1 MTPDQTQTPPIPLPV
16 RDESVCPGDR
26 LLERT
31 YELDVLGRAVARAA
45 RGAGGIVLIEG
56 GPGLGKSRLA
66 ESARAAA
73 RDAGLLVLRA
83 RGAELEREF
92 AFGVARQLFE
102 SALAGLDAGER
113 EALLDGPAEAAAGRL
128 SDPGDGGGDRPGAA
142 GDAGAAMLHGLYR
155 LTAALARRTPLL
167 LAVDDAHWADDPTLR
182 FLDYLARRID
192 ELPAL
197 LVATGDGA
205 EPAQHDGLW
214 HRLAAEP
221 AAETLRPRPLGHD
234 AVRDLVRERLGAEAA
249 PEFCV
254 ACELATRGNPLFL
267 RELLGA
273 LDEAGL
279 APTASAASE
288 VPAVGPPAVARFV
301 RARLLRLGPEAT
313 RLARA
318 AAVCGDGTEPAI
330 AREVADLGEAAA
342 HEAAD
347 GLVRAEVL
355 APDER
360 LGFVHPIV
368 RAAIE
373 SDFAPGERSALHQRA
388 AAALTAAGA
397 APERVAAHLLRTP
410 AAGDH
415 ERAAVLRAAATG
427 ALARGA
433 AATAVEYLRRALAE
447 PPAPADLPQVLA
459 ELGRWEVAA
468 QRFAAA
474 EEHLRAVLEATTDP
488 VARAHAT
495 LWLGRCAVVSGR
507 PAAVTADVLEDVA
520 GELFATDPERSLE
533 LELGLLTVISSDP
546 ALRGRLPEQLARF
559 AEHAAG
565 HRAYESAAKVYAAHE
580 AVLRGGPAAPAAAAT
595 EAAIGAGLPP
605 DEFTLHFA
613 LTTLRITERF
623 ETAAGLLDLG
633 LRVARAEGRSTLLA
647 AIHGQRA
654 ALEMARGSVGEALT
668 EAEAGL
674 AAIGEHH
681 VALPQLAAVAIDAHM
696 ERGEIEAAERAA
708 ERAGPAV
715 EMEDR
720 PFSAPFLVSRGRLRV
735 AQGETYAGLE
745 DLLRCGARLHAHG
758 IAVHGDWRPFAAQAL
773 AGVGESERA
782 AALAHE
788 QIELARG
795 LGASG
800 TLGRALRTAGTAIG
814 GDEGLAHLE
823 EAVKVLHHS
832 PARLEHAHAL
842 ADLGAE
848 LARRRRR
855 RESREVLRLAVQEA
869 TSCGAD
875 ALAERVRGELG
886 AGGGRPARLQV
897 TGVDALTPAERR
909 VCVLAAAG
917 NLTNRDIAQRLFVTE
932 KTVELHLTSAYRKL
946 GIRSRFQLAPALEPH
961 PQA

>member
-488 VARAHAT
+488 GARARHA
-495 LWLGRCAVVSGR
+495 LAGPLRRGLRR

-565 HRAYESAAKVYAAHE
+565 TGPTSAAQGVRRARGRAA
-580 AVLRGGPAAPAAAAT
+580 GGPAAPAAAAT

-720 PFSAPFLVSRGRLRV
+720 PSPPPSWSAAGGCASPRARPTPGWRTCCAAGPGSTPTASPCTATGARSPRRRSRGSARASGRPRSPTSRSSWRAASGPPARSAARSAPPGPRSAATRGWL
-735 AQGETYAGLE
+735 T
-745 DLLRCGARLHAHG
+745 
-758 IAVHGDWRPFAAQAL
+758 W
-773 AGVGESERA
+773 
-782 AALAHE
+782 
-788 QIELARG
+788 
-795 LGASG
+795 
-800 TLGRALRTAGTAIG
+800 
-814 GDEGLAHLE
+814 
-823 EAVKVLHHS
+823 
-832 PARLEHAHAL
+832 
-842 ADLGAE
+842 
-848 LARRRRR
+848 RRR
-855 RESREVLRLAVQEA
+855 
-869 TSCGAD
+869 
-875 ALAERVRGELG
+875 
-886 AGGGRPARLQV
+886 
-897 TGVDALTPAERR
+897 
-909 VCVLAAAG
+909 
-917 NLTNRDIAQRLFVTE
+917 
-932 KTVELHLTSAYRKL
+932 
-946 GIRSRFQLAPALEPH
+946 
-961 PQA
+961 